1 MNKSNLIKLR
11 DYLEEPIAIG
21 NQEGREVYQAL
32 LKDIDKNPQIS
43 IFEISLAGVNATD
56 ASFPRESIV
65 SLAKNFRGE
74 KSFLFNKF

>member
-32 LKDIDKNPQIS
+32 LKDI
-43 IFEISLAGVNATD
+43 
-56 ASFPRESIV
+56 
-65 SLAKNFRGE
+65 
-74 KSFLFNKF
+74 